1 MRSDALVLKEGLVWL
16 LFFVEKGE
24 KKRVMS
30 RERLEKGGTTTL
42 QLIEMKAGF
51 ENHTRYIINLH

>member
-16 LFFVEKGE
+16 LFFVERGGE
-24 KKRVMS
+24 KRVMS
-30 RERLEKGGTTTL
+30 RERLEKGGTTL